1 MALTVMKMVRAITGS
16 DNLGDLLGERDSA
29 VAKLAAARE
38 EITRLE
44 AQRLS
49 AESFDDAEAINQR
62 IARVT
67 WTVDQISVAIL
78 PALEQRIVDAQA
90 AKAASRCSSIRPPR
104 VLCIRNCARPSRPL
118 AAFKANAS
126 RPEMPPLPNSA
137 NQFVPSTS
145 RSWRFA
151 DCSSKT

>member
-16 DNLGDLLGERDSA
+16 DNLGDLLGDRDSA
-29 VAKLAAARE
+29 VARLAAARE

-90 AKAASRCSSIRPPR
+90 AKAR
-104 VLCIRNCARPSRPL
+104 VALLKHQTAARALYPKLRQ
-118 AAFKANAS
+118 AVETAG
-126 RPEMPPLPNSA
+126 
-137 NQFVPSTS
+137 
-145 RSWRFA
+145 
-151 DCSSKT
+151 